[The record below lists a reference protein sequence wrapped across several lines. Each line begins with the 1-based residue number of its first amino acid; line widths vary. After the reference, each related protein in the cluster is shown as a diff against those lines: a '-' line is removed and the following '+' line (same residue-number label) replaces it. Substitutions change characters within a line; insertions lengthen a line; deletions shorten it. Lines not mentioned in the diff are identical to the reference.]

1 MEYQKIINLLDNTP
15 NQPSKFRSKNL
26 LERNNDLRVTCNT
39 NTQIKLKSSML
50 KSSLCDYSH
59 AYILIKGTRT
69 VSNMAATVTVSNN
82 GDEKVIYKNCAPFTD
97 CINKIRNTQID
108 NTKYF
113 GIVISMHNVIE

>member
-1 MEYQKIINLLDNTP
+1 MNYSIQIMEYQKIINLLDNTP

-59 AYILIKGTRT
+59 AYILI
-69 VSNMAATVTVSNN
+69 N
-82 GDEKVIYKNCAPFTD
+82 
-97 CINKIRNTQID
+97 
-108 NTKYF
+108 
-113 GIVISMHNVIE
+113 